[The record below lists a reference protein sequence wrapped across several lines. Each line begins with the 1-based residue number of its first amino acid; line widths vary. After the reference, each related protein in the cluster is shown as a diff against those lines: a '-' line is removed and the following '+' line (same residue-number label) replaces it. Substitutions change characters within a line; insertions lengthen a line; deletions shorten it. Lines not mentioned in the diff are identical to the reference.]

1 VSILRQ
7 LVQLIIPTRCVACQ
21 RVGAEVLCTEC
32 RSGLELV
39 GEKRCLRCGR
49 RRETTFASP
58 DCGECFGRRLGV
70 TRARSLYVYNAVG
83 RALLAEFKY
92 RGHLGVGEVLAGQLA
107 AWLSLGWQAVFDE
120 VACTCDL
127 VIPVPLHRS
136 RVRTR
141 RFNQSELIARVV
153 SKALGL
159 PCMPDALART
169 RETPTQVGLTEHQRR
184 ENVRGAFDVLDARRR
199 LVDGRRVLLVDDL
212 MTTGATLAACA
223 GALRRAGCGVAYG
236 LTLFSTHLA
245 VEPPQDVSAPTARQ
259 V

>member
-1 VSILRQ
+1 MSLLRQ
-7 LVQLIIPTRCVACQ
+7 LVQLIIPTRCVVCQ

-92 RGHLGVGEVLAGQLA
+92 QGHLGVGEALAGQLA
-107 AWLSLGWQAVFDE
+107 NWIGGGWQAAFDE
-120 VACTCDL
+120 LACTCDL

-136 RVRTR
+136 RLRTR
-141 RFNQSELIARVV
+141 RFNQSELIARAVA
-153 SKALGL
+153 KALGL
-159 PCMPDALART
+159 PCIPDVLTRI

-184 ENVRGAFDVLDARRR
+184 ENVRGAFDVSHARRR
-199 LVDGRRVLLVDDL
+199 LVDGKRVLLVDDL

-236 LTLFSTHLA
+236 LTLFSTCRA
-245 VEPPQDVSAPTARQ
+245 VEPPADANTALAGR

>member
-1 VSILRQ
+1 ML
-7 LVQLIIPTRCVACQ
+7 C
-21 RVGAEVLCTEC
+21 AECLG
-32 RSGLELV
+32 SLELV

-70 TRARSLYVYNAVG
+70 TRARSLYVYDTVG

-92 RGHLGVGEVLAGQLA
+92 QGHLGVGETLAGQLA

-120 VACTCDL
+120 PVGTCDL
-127 VIPVPLHRS
+127 VIPVPIHSS
-136 RVRTR
+136 RLRTR

-153 SKALGL
+153 AKALRL
-159 PCMPDALART
+159 PCMPAALIRT
-169 RETPTQVGLTEHQRR
+169 REATQQVGLTQHQRW
-184 ENVRGAFDVLDARRR
+184 ENVRGAFDVPQARRR
-199 LVDGRRVLLVDDL
+199 LVDGKRALLVDD
-212 MTTGATLAACA
+212 MITTGATLAACA

-245 VEPPQDVSAPTARQ
+245 VEPPADVSAPMARQ